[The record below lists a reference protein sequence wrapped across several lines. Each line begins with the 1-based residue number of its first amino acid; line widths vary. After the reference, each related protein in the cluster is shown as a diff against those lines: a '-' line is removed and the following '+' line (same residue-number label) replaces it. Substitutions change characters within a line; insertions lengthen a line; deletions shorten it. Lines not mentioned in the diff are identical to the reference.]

1 MIGLRGFFLCCD
13 TMDLLNEFLK
23 TKSVSIDT
31 RTLKKGDLFFALKG
45 DQFDGNQFITTAL
58 EKGASL
64 CITDDPLQ
72 VKNDRVYLVENVL
85 ASLQNLATRYRDLFR
100 GRVLAITGSN
110 GKTTTKELINCILKS
125 AFNTRATSG
134 NLNNHIG
141 VPLTLLS
148 TPEET
153 ELVIVEIGANHEG
166 EINLLCKMAKPDLG
180 IITNCGKA
188 HLEGFGSVEGVI
200 RAKTE
205 LYRYLDDHLG
215 TVFYNQNDPVLVKHL
230 PVRTVNIP
238 YLKYK
243 TIRTQP
249 NIELQVE
256 GKSYKSSLYGNYNA
270 VNIISALTI
279 GQYFEIH
286 PDELAN
292 AIESYIPDNN
302 RSQIIHFKD
311 ANVFMDAYNANPTSI
326 EASLHYFADAPY
338 IKKMVILG
346 DMLELGDYS
355 KDEHQKIVQILENM
369 DLEHVILVGE
379 LFKRAKS
386 NFPVFESVQKA
397 KEYFDLLDIQGW
409 AIYIKGSRGI
419 RLEKLLDQ

>member
-1 MIGLRGFFLCCD
+1 
-13 TMDLLNEFLK
+13 MDLLNEFLK

-31 RTLKKGDLFFALKG
+31 RSLKKGDLFFALKG
-45 DQFDGNQFITTAL
+45 DHFDGNQFIKTAL
-58 EKGASL
+58 DKGASL

-72 VKNDRVYLVENVL
+72 IQVKNDRVYLVKNVL
-85 ASLQNLATRYRDLFR
+85 ESLQDLATRYRDKIR

-110 GKTTTKELINCILKS
+110 GKTTTKELIYSILKTT
-125 AFNTRATSG
+125 FNTKATTG

-153 ELVIVEIGANHEG
+153 DLVIVEMGANHQG
-166 EINLLCKMAKPDLG
+166 EIDLLCKMAKPDFG

-200 RAKTE
+200 QAKTE

-230 PVRTVNIP
+230 PERTVNIP

-243 TIRTQP
+243 TISTQP
-249 NIELQVE
+249 TIELRVK
-256 GKSYKSSLYGNYNA
+256 GKNYKSGLYGNYNA
-270 VNIISALTI
+270 VNIICALTI
-279 GQYFEIH
+279 GQYFKISPEK
-286 PDELAN
+286 LAN
-292 AIESYIPDNN
+292 AIKSYIPTNN
-302 RSQIIHFKD
+302 RSQLMRFRD
-311 ANVFMDAYNANPTSI
+311 ADVFMDAYNANPTSI
-326 EASLHYFADAPY
+326 KASLQYFEDTPY
-338 IKKMVILG
+338 KKKMVILG
-346 DMLELGDYS
+346 DMLELGEYS
-355 KDEHQKIVQILENM
+355 IDEHQEIVHKLENM
-369 DLEHVILVGE
+369 NLEKVILVGE
-379 LFKRAKS
+379 LFKMSKS
-386 NFPVFESVQKA
+386 HFPVFDNVQKA
-397 KEYFDLLDIQGW
+397 KEYFDLLDLQGW